1 MCLGILESCRS
12 KCLLL
17 ARLGL
22 TWRKKGKWTQ
32 FSPMEPWDAFVLFSN
47 LSTGTG
53 DPVLHIPKRFLKILY
68 CKLVWFLKLVSATRH
83 DESGFWSLFVKII
96 HAVATRSIGRLY
108 VWFQFCEC
116 TFYNFEWVIF
126 IVRCRIHLISISL
139 SLVCGHCIES
149 WCAQSLAKRTL
160 IFYAQI
166 LDRE

>member
-53 DPVLHIPKRFLKILY
+53 APVLHIPKRFLKILY

-83 DESGFWSLFVKII
+83 DESGFWSLFLKII
-96 HAVATRSIGRLY
+96 HAVATRSVGRLY

-139 SLVCGHCIES
+139 PLVCGHCIES

>member
-53 DPVLHIPKRFLKILY
+53 APVLHIPKRFLKILY

-83 DESGFWSLFVKII
+83 DESGFWSLFLKII
-96 HAVATRSIGRLY
+96 HAVATRSVGRLY

-116 TFYNFEWVIF
+116 TFYNFEWVIS